1 MGAQRAYLYFRHCV
15 YLFITIFFLFLLCVC
30 LYLYVCHSHPLHIF
44 FFPLPH
50 HTSSRPCPQA
60 MYYELAPTVREDVLQ
75 RVTCQLGGV
84 AAGGAPPPCQE
95 WGDELPL
102 HLAATPEDV
111 MRAYPPPPA
120 HLAPDAGTAVLPE
133 QQQKGKVKGEGAR
146 AAQKR
151 PRIVSPDLRQEIAG
165 SEGNKEGDES
175 ASVSSSFTPHV
186 HFDPSFVRTDYLG
199 RSFLQPPPALLSGLD
214 SRELECHPPRQMKG
228 GWGKHA
234 AGIQQLQWVPP
245 VGHLLFAADLK
256 GEVRLYEAMASR
268 KCIATFVAHTQP
280 VKSLEVTPDASIM
293 STGSVDGTVALWD
306 VERGVCSN
314 VLTNTEGLPCVQH
327 LHHPF
332 DTSSLILAALGRK
345 IVLYDVRVSSHK
357 YQREY
362 TGHMGTIFNLTLLSG
377 GKKLLTTS
385 EDKTLRTW
393 DFRVPVQIKQIADV
407 SMHAITH
414 VARHPTEDML
424 VAQSLNN
431 QALVFADS
439 GGGQVKLLRHRV
451 FSGHTISGT
460 RCQLAFSPDGRFL
473 SSGDIHGKLFIWSW
487 ATCELIR
494 SFPAH
499 TQTLASH
506 RWHPIESSRV
516 VTSAWDGTIKNWS

>member
-1 MGAQRAYLYFRHCV
+1 LTRSIYF
-15 YLFITIFFLFLLCVC
+15 IFFTRT
-30 LYLYVCHSHPLHIF
+30 SLH
-44 FFPLPH
+44 
-50 HTSSRPCPQA
+50 PCPQS
-60 MYYELAPTVREDVLQ
+60 MYYELAPSVREDVLQ
-75 RVTCQLGGV
+75 RVTRQLGGV
-84 AAGGAPPPCQE
+84 AASGAPPPCQE

-120 HLAPDAGTAVLPE
+120 HLAPDAGAAETPE
-133 QQQKGKVKGEGAR
+133 QQQQGKVKENGAR
-146 AAQKR
+146 AAHKR
-151 PRIVSPDLRQEIAG
+151 PRIISPELRQEMTG
-165 SEGNKEGDES
+165 REGNSDGGEN

-186 HFDPSFVRTDYLG
+186 HFDPSFIRTDYLG

-460 RCQLAFSPDGRFL
+460 RCQLAFSPDGRYL

-487 ATCELIR
+487 ATCELVR

-506 RWHPIESSRV
+506 RWHPIESSRL

>member
-1 MGAQRAYLYFRHCV
+1 
-15 YLFITIFFLFLLCVC
+15 
-30 LYLYVCHSHPLHIF
+30 
-44 FFPLPH
+44 
-50 HTSSRPCPQA
+50 
-60 MYYELAPTVREDVLQ
+60 
-75 RVTCQLGGV
+75 
-84 AAGGAPPPCQE
+84 
-95 WGDELPL
+95 
-102 HLAATPEDV
+102 
-111 MRAYPPPPA
+111 
-120 HLAPDAGTAVLPE
+120 
-133 QQQKGKVKGEGAR
+133 
-146 AAQKR
+146 
-151 PRIVSPDLRQEIAG
+151 
-165 SEGNKEGDES
+165 
-175 ASVSSSFTPHV
+175 
-186 HFDPSFVRTDYLG
+186 
-199 RSFLQPPPALLSGLD
+199 
-214 SRELECHPPRQMKG
+214 MKG
-228 GWGKHA
+228 GWSKHA

-280 VKSLEVTPDASIM
+280 VKSLEVTPDAATM

-306 VERGVCSN
+306 VEQGVCRN

-332 DTSSLILAALGRK
+332 DTASLILAALDRK
-345 IVLYDVRVSSHK
+345 IVLYDVRASSQK

-377 GKKLLTTS
+377 GKKLLTTA

-414 VARHPTEDML
+414 VAHHPTEDML

-473 SSGDIHGKLFIWSW
+473 SSGDIHGRLFIWSW
-487 ATCELIR
+487 VTSELVR

-506 RWHPIESSRV
+506 VWHPMEPSRV
-516 VTSAWDGTIKNWS
+516 VTSAWDGKIKNWG

>member
-1 MGAQRAYLYFRHCV
+1 
-15 YLFITIFFLFLLCVC
+15 
-30 LYLYVCHSHPLHIF
+30 
-44 FFPLPH
+44 
-50 HTSSRPCPQA
+50 
-60 MYYELAPTVREDVLQ
+60 MYYDPAPPVRADVLQ
-75 RVTCQLGGV
+75 RVARQLGDV
-84 AAGGAPPPCQE
+84 AAGNTPPPLPE
-95 WGDELPL
+95 ADDDDGGDGSGLLL

-120 HLAPDAGTAVLPE
+120 QLAVDDGAAATPE
-133 QQQKGKVKGEGAR
+133 KQQQREEDR

-151 PRIVSPDLRQEIAG
+151 PRSLPPDSRQATAAERQ
-165 SEGNKEGDES
+165 SKDKDEK
-175 ASVSSSFTPHV
+175 ASSLSSSFTPHV
-186 HFDPSFVRTDYLG
+186 QFDPSFVRTDYLG
-199 RSFLQPPPALLSGLD
+199 RSFLQPPPSLLAALE
-214 SRELECHPPRQMKG
+214 SREQECRPPRQMKG

-268 KCIATFVAHTQP
+268 RCIATFVAHTQP
-280 VKSLEVTPDASIM
+280 VKSLEVTPDAAVM

-306 VERGVCSN
+306 VERGVCRD
-314 VLTNTEGLPCVQH
+314 VLTNAEGLPCVQH

-332 DTSSLILAALGRK
+332 DTAALILAALDRK
-345 IVLYDVRVSSHK
+345 IVLYDVRASAQK

-362 TGHMGTIFNLTLLSG
+362 TGHMGTIFNLSLLSG
-377 GKKLLTTS
+377 GRKLLTTA

-414 VARHPTEDML
+414 VVHHPTEDML

-487 ATCELIR
+487 ATSELVR

-506 RWHPIESSRV
+506 LWHPTEPSRV
-516 VTSAWDGTIKNWS
+516 VTSAWDGTIKNWG